1 MNFLKAFSSSFSPP
15 NIFKPKVVSHS
26 VVFFFNFNFIF
37 KFLIGGEL
45 LYDVLVSAIQQCKS
59 AISIHIYPL
68 PLEPPSHP
76 PPSHPSRSAIKHR
89 AELPVLSLMV
99 FFTVLT
105 LNVYPAKERLV
116 SDFTKSVLKSKGMNL

>member
-1 MNFLKAFSSSFSPP
+1 MY
-15 NIFKPKVVSHS
+15 IR
-26 VVFFFNFNFIF
+26 
-37 KFLIGGEL
+37 
-45 LYDVLVSAIQQCKS
+45 LY
-59 AISIHIYPL
+59 
-68 PLEPPSHP
+68 LEPLSHP